1 MTATPP
7 NTRHSKAPP
16 KRRHKTWATLFS
28 TILNASVA
36 SWVFSRDAQF
46 KNTPRFWRVP
56 FKQMSQ
62 GFLNSLIFQGLIL
75 FLIWCCLTLAEGNTA
90 SWADPQRLQPISY
103 NTTASPPLTIQRQ
116 EIQHFFT
123 QHEGNSVRTAHWLNH
138 YFRKPVQWQGH
149 VYQVKHYPD
158 SHRVE
163 ILVKVLTDSV
173 LYDTVVIIEGRTD
186 LNSFIQKGTLIQF
199 SGTIL
204 NGVDILGVKE
214 VQVLAQSPQAIQPVG
229 DMPVNWQGQ
238 P

>member
-1 MTATPP
+1 MTLTHTQIRQKRLAKKWATPC
-7 NTRHSKAPP
+7 SALLK
-16 KRRHKTWATLFS
+16 
-28 TILNASVA
+28 ASVA
-36 SWVFSRDAQF
+36 SWVYSRDAHF
-46 KNTPRFWRVP
+46 MKSSGFWRVP
-56 FKQMSQ
+56 FIQVSQ
-62 GFLNSLIFQGLIL
+62 GFLNSLILQGVIL
-75 FLIWCCLTLAEGNTA
+75 FLIWFCLTLSEGNIA

-103 NTTASPPLTIQRQ
+103 NTSTAPTANIQRDD
-116 EIQHFFT
+116 IQHFFT
-123 QHEGNSVRTAHWLNH
+123 QHEGNSIRTAHWLNH

-149 VYQVKHYPD
+149 VYQIKHYPD

-173 LYDTVVIIEGRTD
+173 LYDTVVIVEGRTD

-204 NGVDILGVKE
+204 NGVDMLGVKE
-214 VQVLAQSPQAIQPVG
+214 VQILAQSPQAIQPVG